1 MWASTVIDRHCVGL
15 YRDDGLAAINNAN
28 CSKLVRIRKDI
39 IALFKEEGFSVT
51 IKTNLIET
59 NFLNVI
65 LNIMTEKYFIFEKPT
80 IHHSTS
86 TSFLTTSLQSSNSCL
101 KWLTGDF
108 KIYPAIRESSKVKS
122 GYETAL
128 KDSGHFWSIS
138 FSNSNTQKTWKLET
152 GKSNCSTQHIGKM
165 WKQIMVNCSSS
176 LWGSISTRI
185 INA

>member
-1 MWASTVIDRHCVGL
+1 MWASTVIERHCVIL
-15 YRDDGLAAINNAN
+15 YRNDGLAAINNAN
-28 CSKLVRIRKDI
+28 GPKLVRIRKDVI
-39 IALFKEEGFSVT
+39 ELFKEEGFSVT

-59 NFLNVI
+59 NFLNII
-65 LNIMTEKYFIFEKPT
+65 LNMTEKYFIFEKPT

-152 GKSNCSTQHIGKM
+152 GKSNCSAQHIAKM
-165 WKQIMVNCSSS
+165 WKQMVMVDCSSS
-176 LWGSISTRI
+176 LWGSISSRNT
-185 INA
+185 NA